1 MDQAALDLPF
11 DQYQRYRL
19 VTDIIEAVRPPG
31 ERLSVLDVGGR
42 TALLRRFLTED
53 EVHLVDVEVS
63 GEAGLVLGDGSRL
76 PFADDSVDVLV
87 TFDTLEHVPPP
98 RREAF
103 LSECS
108 RVARRWVVIA
118 GPYQSPEV
126 DEAERLLATFIEEK
140 LEQRHRYLAE
150 HAANGLPDRSATE
163 RALQAAGAEVLSI
176 GHANLE
182 RWLALMCLAL
192 YMDRDAPLRAIASQ
206 FYRFY
211 NAELYASDHAAPV
224 YRHAVIGAFDGAALP
239 DLEGLLSTPVAPA
252 GALDLG
258 MGLVR
263 QLMQYDVERDAVTRE
278 FARLEEVNRDLELDL
293 DGHKRTLVSMREVQE
308 AQTRMIGELREQC
321 LELRAVEEDLEAELE
336 REREEGEEAR
346 GALELDLAGHK
357 ARIAELEEALHE
369 HGALA
374 SKLESELE
382 RERSEGGAAR
392 ASLEEDLAGHKAL
405 LRDQERALTEH
416 QELVESLEST
426 LQEERSGSALV
437 QSTLE
442 EDLRGHKAQLAE
454 LESSLGEHRV
464 LVADLESSLLEE
476 RGEAASAV
484 RVLEADLAAHKQL
497 IEQLVSR
504 EGALQAELAAA
515 LESREVAECERETA
529 LHEGRARAL
538 EATEQAREAAEL
550 RKVLESEARLRAQEA
565 EVREAL
571 SQDLEGHRGVVE
583 ELRLELEKAH
593 VVVRELDH
601 AREVI
606 AERSRSLEGEL
617 EVQSAEH
624 EAQVARAEVAERAAE
639 LLQQEVLKREQQLSE
654 LAGVL
659 AAEREEI
666 AALRREL
673 RSRVRNLKRAFGPK
687 PKFGPG

>member
-357 ARIAELEEALHE
+357 ARIAELEEALHQ

-392 ASLEEDLAGHKAL
+392 ASLEEDLA
-405 LRDQERALTEH
+405 
-416 QELVESLEST
+416 
-426 LQEERSGSALV
+426 
-437 QSTLE
+437 
-442 EDLRGHKAQLAE
+442 GHKAQLAE

-606 AERSRSLEGEL
+606 AERSRTLEGEL
-617 EVQSAEH
+617 EVQSAEN